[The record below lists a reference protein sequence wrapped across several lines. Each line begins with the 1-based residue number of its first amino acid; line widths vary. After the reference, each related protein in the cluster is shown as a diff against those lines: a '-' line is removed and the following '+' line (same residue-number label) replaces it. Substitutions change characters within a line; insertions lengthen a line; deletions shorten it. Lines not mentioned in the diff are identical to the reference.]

1 VDSTVT
7 ASKTKKAPRPAKNPA
22 PGSKSDNKA
31 APRPGLRGPKAEK
44 TISLA
49 LQGGG
54 AHGAFTWGV
63 LDEILHDGRLAIEA
77 ISGTSAGA
85 MNAVVMVEGFIEGG
99 IEGARRQLEQFWRG
113 ISIDSSYSTLQR
125 NLINRLMGQWT
136 EEGSPGSLWLDFW
149 SRTLSP
155 YDTNPLNINP
165 LRDVLS
171 DLIDFKK
178 VRKCQLV
185 HLFIAATNVRTGKIA
200 LFNGDTLTPDHVMA
214 STCLPTMFQAVE
226 IDGEAYWD
234 GGYLGNPALYPL
246 FYEPK
251 TNDVLLVQV
260 NPVSRQDIPRTA
272 RDIQNR
278 LTEVTF
284 NATMLREFRAI
295 KFVTD
300 LIDSGILPKDMPY
313 KRVNMHRIDGG
324 AKLAQISAGTR
335 GTTEWNF
342 LQHLRDLGRA
352 SARAWLKVNYDGI
365 GEHSTF
371 DLAAEIS

>member
-1 VDSTVT
+1 MDGAMT
-7 ASKTKKAPRPAKNPA
+7 ASKPAASAKN
-22 PGSKSDNKA
+22 SKARTTGKA
-31 APRPGLRGPKAEK
+31 AQPATRPGLRGPKAEK

-63 LDEILHDGRLAIEA
+63 LDEILADGRLAIEA

-85 MNAVVMVEGFIEGG
+85 MNAVVMVEGFMDGG
-99 IEGARRQLEQFWRG
+99 LEGARRQLAQFWQ
-113 ISIDSSYSTLQR
+113 SIAIDGSRSQIQRTLMK
-125 NLINRLMGQWT
+125 RLMGRWT
-136 EEGSPGSLWLDFW
+136 NEDSPAFFWLNVW
-149 SRTLSP
+149 SRLLSP

-171 DLIDFKK
+171 EMIDFDK
-178 VRKCQLV
+178 VRTCQLV
-185 HLFIAATNVRTGKIA
+185 HLFIAATNVRTGKMAI
-200 LFNGDTLTPDHVMA
+200 FNGDKLTPDHVMA

-246 FYEPK
+246 FYTPK
-251 TNDVLLVQV
+251 TDDVMVVQV
-260 NPVSRQDIPRTA
+260 NPVSREEVPRTA
-272 RDIQNR
+272 RDIQHR
-278 LTEVTF
+278 LTEITF

-300 LIDSGILPKDMPY
+300 LIDTGVLPKDRPY
-313 KRVNMHRIDGG
+313 KRINLHRIDGG
-324 AKLAQISAGTR
+324 AKLAKIDAGTR
-335 GTTEWNF
+335 STTQWDF
-342 LQHLRDLGRA
+342 LQHLRDLGQA
-352 SARAWLKVNYDGI
+352 SAKAWLKENYDAI
-365 GEHSTF
+365 GERSTL